1 MSNSSAT
8 TERQVDS
15 NLFIT
20 VSGPP
25 GCGATTLTEGL
36 AEALDCGY
44 VIGGDIFREL
54 ADERD
59 LSLQQLI
66 AKAEEN
72 DEIDRALD
80 RRLRRI
86 AEEWGAANKAFI
98 LESRLAGWLAG
109 NRADLRIWLD
119 APEEARIERLS
130 DHEVNYVIER
140 PEERTPED
148 IGGLK
153 QLSDQEEVGAL
164 MRVREV
170 SEAGRYESYY
180 DIDLEDRSFYDLAL
194 NTARWDADTVLNI
207 VLSAVEG
214 YTPETDEGAFT
225 TSDVDV

>member
-1 MSNSSAT
+1 MSNPSAT

-25 GCGATTLTEGL
+25 GCGASTLTEGL
-36 AEALDCGY
+36 ASALDCGY
-44 VIGGDIFREL
+44 VIGGDIFRDL
-54 ADERD
+54 AEERGI
-59 LSLQQLI
+59 SLQQLI
-66 AKAEEN
+66 AKAEED

-80 RRLRRI
+80 QRLRRI
-86 AEEWGAANKAFI
+86 AEQWGAANKAFI

-119 APEEARIERLS
+119 APEEVRIKRLS

-140 PEERTPED
+140 PEERTPEEV
-148 IGGLK
+148 GLK
-153 QLSDQEEVGAL
+153 RLSDQEEIGAL

-170 SEAGRYESYY
+170 SEVGRYKSYY
-180 DIDLEDRSFYDLAL
+180 GIDLDDRSFYDLSI
-194 NTARWDADTVLNI
+194 NTARWDADTVLDM

-214 YTPETDEGAFT
+214 YDAETDEGAFT
-225 TSDVDV
+225 TRDVQP